1 MIYQAHSLSI
11 SAMTSGVILFPLICL
26 IMTIG
31 NSAIICG
38 LWPIHCIWTYY
49 CVVRYLSW
57 LQSLKFDFLIVLDLL
72 SFLVLIFLTHRSE
85 KLGPALKFV
94 ACTCLLPLVLMLW
107 PLVGI
112 VGSVIGGAAYG
123 FFAPIFATFE
133 AVEGGKEYKL
143 FHCFIVCFI
152 FDVIKIL
159 VNFVLLLSLNTEFH
173 IASSGWN
180 MDYYYKDL

>member
-1 MIYQAHSLSI
+1 M
-11 SAMTSGVILFPLICL
+11 
-26 IMTIG
+26 
-31 NSAIICG
+31 
-38 LWPIHCIWTYY
+38 
-49 CVVRYLSW
+49 
-57 LQSLKFDFLIVLDLL
+57 LL
-72 SFLVLIFLTHRSE
+72 FLVLISLTHRSE

-94 ACTCLLPLVLMLW
+94 ACTCLLPLVLILW

-143 FHCFIVCFI
+143 VHCFIVCF
-152 FDVIKIL
+152 FFEVTKIL
-159 VNFVLLLSLNTEFH
+159 GNFVLLLLLNTQFH

-180 MDYYYKDL
+180 MDHYYKDL